1 MHYFYSAGMQ
11 TRGLVRPLFVA
22 KTTWFGMPDFCNAE
36 EECVGRGSKTMKRVT
51 TMKYRWALGWWK
63 SPCRVLSH
71 LFQRE
76 YARWEVWV
84 GWDSVIDG
92 VRWEQNGGMLV
103 WLGGNVLGCP
113 LEIRFCGRQ

>member
-1 MHYFYSAGMQ
+1 MVS
-11 TRGLVRPLFVA
+11 
-22 KTTWFGMPDFCNAE
+22 
-36 EECVGRGSKTMKRVT
+36 T
-51 TMKYRWALGWWK
+51 TMKCVTAMMYRWVSGWWK
-63 SPCRVLSH
+63 SPCGVLSH

-76 YARWEVWV
+76 YAGWEVWV

-113 LEIRFCGRQ
+113 LGIRFCGNSDGGVGPDAV